1 MTNQA
6 YPTVSAVITQLQS
19 ENQQIKTDIYKIVHG
34 ITDICIPDELTSP
47 EWYWI
52 LTSCVETQILQSN
65 CDELEKKHMN
75 SSREITADLYAE
87 MVRGYNNLRRL
98 YEQALKSHAALQDGH
113 KRFTRQL
120 TSFSVHPSLQFVV
133 LINLTILAAQ

>member
-1 MTNQA
+1 M
-6 YPTVSAVITQLQS
+6 
-19 ENQQIKTDIYKIVHG
+19 
-34 ITDICIPDELTSP
+34 
-47 EWYWI
+47 
-52 LTSCVETQILQSN
+52 ETQILQSN

-120 TSFSVHPSLQFVV
+120 TSFSVRPSLQFVV